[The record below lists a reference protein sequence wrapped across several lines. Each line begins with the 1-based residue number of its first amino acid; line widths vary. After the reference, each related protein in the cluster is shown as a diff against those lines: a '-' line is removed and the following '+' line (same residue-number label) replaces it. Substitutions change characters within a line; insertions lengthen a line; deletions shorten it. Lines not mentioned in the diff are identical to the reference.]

1 LRDLGSRAA
10 EGKSAEEA
18 CRLAA
23 LALNNHDKDIP
34 FALIYLVDVGGET
47 ARLVATSGFKDGE
60 RLPSDM
66 ETVVASKRMGP

>member
-1 LRDLGSRAA
+1 
-10 EGKSAEEA
+10 
-18 CRLAA
+18 
-23 LALNNHDKDIP
+23 
-34 FALIYLVDVGGET
+34 VGGET

>member
-1 LRDLGSRAA
+1 VAFTCRNSERSFLLGINLDAS
-10 EGKSAEEA
+10 
-18 CRLAA
+18 
-23 LALNNHDKDIP
+23 
-34 FALIYLVDVGGET
+34 VGGET